1 MATLFIADLH
11 LQTEEPA
18 ITAGFLRFLRG
29 EAKSADAL
37 YILGDLFEAWIGDDD
52 PNPLHREIAAAI
64 KVLVDSGVPCYF
76 IHGNRDFLIGQ
87 RYARESGMTLLPE
100 EQVLNLYGRNILIMH
115 GDTLCT
121 DDTGYLAFRAKV
133 HTPWIQKV
141 FLALPLFI
149 RNRIAA
155 RMRAGSKAANSSKSM
170 TIMDVNPQ
178 AVVKVMEK
186 HRVQWLIHGH
196 THRPDV
202 HSLIANGE
210 PAHRFRRLAQRR
222 IDGQSYAGR
231 CRTDRL
237 PVLTPPR
244 LFAHFPTTQPFSL
257 PVLHAIL
264 CALESSVFRTTGVLR
279 RMSSRNNPARV
290 AIVMGSKSDWATMQF
305 AAEIFEILNVP
316 HHVEVVSAHRTPDKL
331 FSFAESAE
339 ENGYEV
345 IIAGAGGA
353 AHLPGMIA
361 AKTLV
366 PVLGVPV
373 QSAALSGVDSLY
385 SIVQMPR
392 GIPVGTLAIGKAGAA
407 NAALL
412 AAQILATHDKD
423 LHQRLAEWRKA
434 QTDEVLDN
442 PDPRGAA

>member
-52 PNPLHREIAAAI
+52 PNPLHREMAAAI
-64 KVLVDSGVPCYF
+64 HALVDSGVPCYF
-76 IHGNRDFLIGQ
+76 IHGNRDFLIGK

-178 AVVKVMEK
+178 AVVSVMEK
-186 HRVQWLIHGH
+186 HGVQWLIHGH

-202 HSLIANGE
+202 HSLIASGE
-210 PAHRFRRLAQRR
+210 AAHR
-222 IDGQSYAGR
+222 
-231 CRTDRL
+231 
-237 PVLTPPR
+237 V
-244 LFAHFPTTQPFSL
+244 
-257 PVLHAIL
+257 
-264 CALESSVFRTTGVLR
+264 
-279 RMSSRNNPARV
+279 
-290 AIVMGSKSDWATMQF
+290 
-305 AAEIFEILNVP
+305 
-316 HHVEVVSAHRTPDKL
+316 
-331 FSFAESAE
+331 
-339 ENGYEV
+339 
-345 IIAGAGGA
+345 
-353 AHLPGMIA
+353 
-361 AKTLV
+361 
-366 PVLGVPV
+366 VLGAWHTEGSMVKVTPE
-373 QSAALSGVDSLY
+373 GVEL
-385 SIVQMPR
+385 IAFPF
-392 GIPVGTLAIGKAGAA
+392 
-407 NAALL
+407 
-412 AAQILATHDKD
+412 
-423 LHQRLAEWRKA
+423 
-434 QTDEVLDN
+434 
-442 PDPRGAA
+442 

>member
-52 PNPLHREIAAAI
+52 PNPLHREMAAAI
-64 KVLVDSGVPCYF
+64 HALVDSGVPCYF
-76 IHGNRDFLIGQ
+76 IHGNRDFLIGK

-100 EQVLNLYGRNILIMH
+100 EQVLDLYGRRILIMH

-141 FLALPLFI
+141 FLELPLFI

-178 AVVKVMEK
+178 AVVSVMEK
-186 HRVQWLIHGH
+186 HGVQWLIHGH

-210 PAHRFRRLAQRR
+210 PAHR
-222 IDGQSYAGR
+222 
-231 CRTDRL
+231 
-237 PVLTPPR
+237 V
-244 LFAHFPTTQPFSL
+244 
-257 PVLHAIL
+257 
-264 CALESSVFRTTGVLR
+264 
-279 RMSSRNNPARV
+279 
-290 AIVMGSKSDWATMQF
+290 
-305 AAEIFEILNVP
+305 
-316 HHVEVVSAHRTPDKL
+316 
-331 FSFAESAE
+331 
-339 ENGYEV
+339 
-345 IIAGAGGA
+345 
-353 AHLPGMIA
+353 
-361 AKTLV
+361 
-366 PVLGVPV
+366 VLGAWHTEGSMVKVTPE
-373 QSAALSGVDSLY
+373 GVEL
-385 SIVQMPR
+385 IAFPF
-392 GIPVGTLAIGKAGAA
+392 
-407 NAALL
+407 
-412 AAQILATHDKD
+412 
-423 LHQRLAEWRKA
+423 
-434 QTDEVLDN
+434 
-442 PDPRGAA
+442 

>member
-52 PNPLHREIAAAI
+52 PNPLHHEMAAAI
-64 KVLVDSGVPCYF
+64 KALVDSGVPCYF
-76 IHGNRDFLIGQ
+76 IHGNRDFLIGK

-100 EQVLNLYGRNILIMH
+100 ERVLNLYGRKVLIMH

-178 AVVKVMEK
+178 AVVRVMEK
-186 HRVQWLIHGH
+186 HDVQWLIHGH

-202 HSLIANGE
+202 HSLIANGQ
-210 PAHRFRRLAQRR
+210 PAHR
-222 IDGQSYAGR
+222 
-231 CRTDRL
+231 
-237 PVLTPPR
+237 V
-244 LFAHFPTTQPFSL
+244 
-257 PVLHAIL
+257 
-264 CALESSVFRTTGVLR
+264 
-279 RMSSRNNPARV
+279 
-290 AIVMGSKSDWATMQF
+290 
-305 AAEIFEILNVP
+305 
-316 HHVEVVSAHRTPDKL
+316 
-331 FSFAESAE
+331 
-339 ENGYEV
+339 
-345 IIAGAGGA
+345 
-353 AHLPGMIA
+353 
-361 AKTLV
+361 
-366 PVLGVPV
+366 VLGAWHTEGSMVKVTPE
-373 QSAALSGVDSLY
+373 GVEL
-385 SIVQMPR
+385 IAFPF
-392 GIPVGTLAIGKAGAA
+392 
-407 NAALL
+407 
-412 AAQILATHDKD
+412 
-423 LHQRLAEWRKA
+423 
-434 QTDEVLDN
+434 
-442 PDPRGAA
+442 